1 MTRWPALFFLLLL
14 LALQY
19 PLWWGKG
26 GWKNVQEAQARL
38 DTLKARNQELEKRN
52 AELAAE
58 IKDLKTGYEAME
70 ERARLELNLV
80 KPGEGRLK
88 IPAMSFPRNFV
99 FQR

>member
-80 KPGEGRLK
+80 KPGEVFVQIPK
-88 IPAMSFPRNFV
+88 IGAQAQPQVRK
-99 FQR
+99 